1 MWGIDT
7 TYACLPS
14 GREVC
19 GRKKMKKIPG
29 FTLIE
34 MMVVIA
40 IFSMIMASI
49 FGVLAI
55 GRSSWYQ
62 GTTQIDTQ
70 QEARKAMDK
79 IVRELRESGSQKIT
93 IGASQVTFQI
103 STGVDA
109 NGQIIWGA
117 CTNWADNTNTVA
129 NYAIK
134 YYLSS
139 NKLYRSVLNSYPS
152 GSAVGT
158 DTIMANNV
166 LSLTFT
172 GNGPPVTIVDLA
184 VVTQKTVLQGGSSL
198 RNLQF
203 TLNSKATLRN

>member
-1 MWGIDT
+1 MR
-7 TYACLPS
+7 YFNFYPKFL
-14 GREVC
+14 
-19 GRKKMKKIPG
+19 KMQRNSQLSLTG

-34 MMVVIA
+34 MMVVMA

-62 GTTQIDTQ
+62 GTTQIDVQ

-93 IGASQVTFQI
+93 VGASQVTFQI

-117 CTNWADNTNTVA
+117 CTNWANNTTTVA
-129 NYAIK
+129 GYAIK
-134 YYLSS
+134 YYLSN

-158 DTIMANNV
+158 DTVMANNV
-166 LSLTFT
+166 QSLTLT
-172 GNGPPVTIVDLA
+172 GNGPPVTTVDIA
-184 VVTQKTVLQGGSSL
+184 VVTQKTVLQGGASL